1 MKALTNTELITF
13 CGQLA
18 LILRSGISTLEGLS
32 LMLEDTPKGEGHEI
46 IQTVL
51 SEMELTG
58 NLSQSLQTAGVF
70 PDYMCSMVEIGEMSG
85 KLDDVMDSLAGHY
98 RREESL
104 SATIRSAVAY
114 PLIMIG
120 MMVIVMT
127 VLIVKVMPVFRQ
139 VFEQLGTGM
148 TGVSKAILDFGSAL
162 GSYSMVFLVLALI
175 IAAVF
180 VWLFFTKS
188 GNRRRKTMSY
198 KFFLTRGLSRKIAC
212 SRFASGMHLALG
224 SGLDVDQSLEMAA
237 RLVEHPEVHA
247 QIEEIRRLT
256 AEGSGFTEAVT
267 ETGIFS
273 GVYERML
280 SIGYRAGALDDVMGR
295 ISERCDEEIEAR
307 MNILTSR
314 LEPTLVAI
322 LSIVVGMILLSVML
336 PLMSVMSNI
345 G

>member
-237 RLVEHPEVHA
+237 RLVEHPEVH
-247 QIEEIRRLT
+247 
-256 AEGSGFTEAVT
+256 GFTEAVT

-273 GVYERML
+273 GVYARML

>member
-18 LILRSGISTLEGLS
+18 LILRSGISALEGLS
-32 LMLEDTPKGEGHEI
+32 LMLEDTPEGEGRQVIES
-46 IQTVL
+46 VL
-51 SEMELTG
+51 SEMEVTG
-58 NLSQSLQTAGVF
+58 SLHHSLRTAGVF
-70 PDYMCSMVEIGEMSG
+70 PDYMCSMTEIGEMSG
-85 KLDDVMDSLAGHY
+85 KLDDVMYSLSEHY

-104 SATIRSAVAY
+104 SASIRSAVVY
-114 PLIMIG
+114 PLIMLG
-120 MMVIVMT
+120 MMVAVMA
-127 VLIVKVMPVFRQ
+127 VLIIKVMPVFRQ

-162 GSYSMVFLVLALI
+162 GNYSMVFLILALV
-175 IAAVF
+175 IAVLF
-180 VWLFFTKS
+180 IWLFFTES
-188 GNRRRKTMSY
+188 GNSHRKTIAD

-237 RLVEHPEVHA
+237 RLVDHPVVHS

-256 AEGSGFTEAVT
+256 AEGNGFTEAVT

-273 GVYERML
+273 GIYTRML
-280 SIGYRAGALDDVMGR
+280 SIGYRAGALDDVMEQ
-295 ISERCDEEIEAR
+295 ISRSYSEEVEER
-307 MNILTSR
+307 MNTLTSR

>member
-1 MKALTNTELITF
+1 
-13 CGQLA
+13 
-18 LILRSGISTLEGLS
+18 
-32 LMLEDTPKGEGHEI
+32 MLEDTPKGEGHEI

-51 SEMELTG
+51 SEMELTE

-273 GVYERML
+273 GVYARML

-295 ISERCDEEIEAR
+295 ISERCDDGNRSAHEYTDFEAG
-307 MNILTSR
+307 TH
-314 LEPTLVAI
+314 A
-322 LSIVVGMILLSVML
+322 GCD
-336 PLMSVMSNI
+336 PLDRCGNDPSLCHASPYERYV
-345 G
+345 